1 MHKEITYHW
10 GDDHLRITLG
20 NRIQPRIRILFW
32 SELLATVGLATVFL
46 VRSLPLTL
54 SLINWISGAG
64 ALLLYSLALY
74 RFLSRIF
81 FHEEIVLSRYALT
94 IIQHTPFRRYRRRY
108 DWRSIGP
115 LHYAGK
121 EKKTDHPL
129 KGRNYDYF
137 GFETHEH
144 VIQSL
149 YHDGNLYFNYA
160 GYPIRF
166 ARNVYSWDAEEMV
179 NMMKI
184 FAGNSLRL
192 GPEWDSMLQEHE
204 MGDTQ

>member
-10 GDDHLRITLG
+10 GEEHLRITLG
-20 NRIQPRIRILFW
+20 NRIQTRIRILFW

-46 VRSLPLTL
+46 VRSLPLTR
-54 SLINWISGAG
+54 SVINWVSGAG
-64 ALLLYSLALY
+64 ALLLYGLAIY

-81 FHEEIVLSRYALT
+81 FHEEIILSRYALT
-94 IIQHTPFRRYRRRY
+94 IIQHTPFRKYRRRY

-144 VIQSL
+144 FIQSL

>member
-10 GDDHLRITLG
+10 GEDHLRITLG
-20 NRIQPRIRILFW
+20 SRIPIRIRIIFW
-32 SELLATVGLATVFL
+32 VELLATTTLATVFL
-46 VRSLPLTL
+46 IRSLPLSL
-54 SLINWISGAG
+54 SFINLISGLG
-64 ALLLYSLALY
+64 AVLLYLLAFY
-74 RFLSRIF
+74 RFISRIF
-81 FHEEIVLSRYALT
+81 LREEVILNCYALT
-94 IIQHTPFRRYRRRY
+94 IIQHTPFRKFRRRY
-108 DWRSIGP
+108 DWHSIGP

-129 KGRNYDYF
+129 KGKHFDYF

-144 VIQSL
+144 IIQNL

-179 NMMKI
+179 HMMKI
-184 FAGNSLRL
+184 YAGNTLRL

>member
-10 GDDHLRITLG
+10 GEDHLRITLG

-32 SELLATVGLATVFL
+32 AELLATTGLATVFL
-46 VRSLPLTL
+46 VRSLPLSFNFIHIVSCL
-54 SLINWISGAG
+54 GAAMLY
-64 ALLLYSLALY
+64 ALAFY
-74 RFLSRIF
+74 RFISRIF
-81 FHEEIVLSRYALT
+81 FNEEVVLSRYALT
-94 IIQHTPFRRYRRRY
+94 IIQHTPFRRHRRRY

-129 KGRNYDYF
+129 KGKNYDYF

-144 VIQSL
+144 IIQNL

-184 FAGNSLRL
+184 FAGKTLRL